1 MLTLD
6 VEDLSLIPLGTNSPI
21 AKPSST
27 RSIST
32 DESEKQISPTLF
44 YPGLAMHH
52 NCSCRQISIKMNSMN
67 KYFFAPRHSNNK
79 YTK

>member
-1 MLTLD
+1 MLTRD
-6 VEDLSLIPLGTNSPI
+6 VEDLDLIPLGTNSPI

-44 YPGLAMHH
+44 LSG
-52 NCSCRQISIKMNSMN
+52 SCD
-67 KYFFAPRHSNNK
+67 A
-79 YTK
+79 